1 MLHLEREHVN
11 LRQGFLEILDQKNG
25 EYDTVPLNERALEIL
40 RSIPVRLDSKYV
52 FPGEKPGKPFYDLKG
67 QFEKAVIDAKL
78 EGVTFHTLRHTAAS
92 HVVMSGVDIA
102 TVREILRHKSIEMT
116 LRYAHLSPNHKKSAV
131 EALGNALAAG
141 ARNKVK
147 TA

>member
-1 MLHLEREHVN
+1 M
-11 LRQGFLEILDQKNG
+11 DQKNG